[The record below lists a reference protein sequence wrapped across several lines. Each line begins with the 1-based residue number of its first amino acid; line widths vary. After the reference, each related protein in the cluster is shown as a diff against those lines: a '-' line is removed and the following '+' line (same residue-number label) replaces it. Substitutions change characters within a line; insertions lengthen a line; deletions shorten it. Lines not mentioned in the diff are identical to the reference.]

1 VQKINLWPS
10 DTYSGFEIYTAEGT
24 DNYTLSE
31 MINGYLFESY
41 EGSENLSSV
50 SAEQI
55 YSNIFAWLETHDI
68 NATVI
73 VVIMFIVALFNMIT
87 ALLILLFERTRMVG
101 ILKSLGMAN
110 GSIRQIFLY
119 QAARIVGI
127 GLAIGNGVALLL
139 ILIQKYSGVVKLDAA
154 AYFVTQVPVSIGVA
168 EILIINTIFATV
180 LLALLFVVTAIV
192 AKIRPSEAVKYE

>member
-1 VQKINLWPS
+1 
-10 DTYSGFEIYTAEGT
+10 
-24 DNYTLSE
+24 
-31 MINGYLFESY
+31 
-41 EGSENLSSV
+41 
-50 SAEQI
+50 
-55 YSNIFAWLETHDI
+55 
-68 NATVI
+68 
-73 VVIMFIVALFNMIT
+73 MFIVALFNMIT

-110 GSIRQIFLY
+110 GPIRQIFLY